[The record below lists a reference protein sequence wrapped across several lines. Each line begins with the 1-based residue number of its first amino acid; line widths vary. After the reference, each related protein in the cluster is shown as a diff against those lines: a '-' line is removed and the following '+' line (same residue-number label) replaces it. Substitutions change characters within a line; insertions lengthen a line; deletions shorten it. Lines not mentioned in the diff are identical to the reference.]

1 MDGLRAL
8 KNETL
13 TTEMI
18 LRRMMG
24 LGMTL
29 PFHVLKW
36 RSERNQM
43 GQHWVGRD
51 GFSGK
56 GFSSSSSQTLQE
68 NAEQTKVLSCSS
80 DFSPFS
86 NYYYFLKL
94 NYIYSTYF
102 NQFDQAKL
110 IKSTKN
116 LSRKKGENKI
126 CTFIQSK
133 MMWILECG
141 WYVKRLNV

>member
-1 MDGLRAL
+1 MKTTTKIKIIIIKLVKKKNSKERLVLDGLRAL

-68 NAEQTKVLSCSS
+68 NAEQTKVLSCSP

-94 NYIYSTYF
+94 NYIYSTYPI
-102 NQFDQAKL
+102 NL
-110 IKSTKN
+110 IEQN
-116 LSRKKGENKI
+116 
-126 CTFIQSK
+126 
-133 MMWILECG
+133 W
-141 WYVKRLNV
+141 

>member
-1 MDGLRAL
+1 MKETKWVSIGSVEMDFPGKAFLPLTLRL
-8 KNETL
+8 SK
-13 TTEMI
+13 
-18 LRRMMG
+18 
-24 LGMTL
+24 
-29 PFHVLKW
+29 
-36 RSERNQM
+36 
-43 GQHWVGRD
+43 
-51 GFSGK
+51 
-56 GFSSSSSQTLQE
+56 E
-68 NAEQTKVLSCSS
+68 NAERTKVLSCSS

-133 MMWILECG
+133 MMWIMECG